1 MVDQSAA
8 PTDGDGDEDRDGDGS
23 RGGPYAALKRLG
35 LRLPPPRPP
44 VANFQPAVIEA
55 GLVFLSGQGPVGP
68 DGIVHKGKVGA
79 ELSVDDGYAAAR
91 LTTLNLL
98 AALEGAA
105 GSLERVRKIVK
116 VLGMV
121 NAAPEFAAHPAV
133 INGCSD
139 LLVAV
144 FGDAVGAHARSAVGV
159 GSLPGRIAV
168 EIEMIV
174 ALHA

>member
-1 MVDQSAA
+1 MVKQSASA
-8 PTDGDGDEDRDGDGS
+8 TDRDEGDGRS
-23 RGGPYAALKRLG
+23 APYEALKRLG

-44 VANFQPAVIEA
+44 VANFRPAVIEA
-55 GLVFLSGQGPVGP
+55 GLVYLSGQGPVGP
-68 DGIVHKGKVGA
+68 EGIVYKGKVGA
-79 ELSVDDGYAAAR
+79 ELSIEDGYAAAR

-98 AALEGAA
+98 AALEGAIGA
-105 GSLERVRKIVK
+105 LDRVRKIVK

-121 NAAPEFAAHPAV
+121 NADPQFAAHPAV

-144 FGDAVGAHARSAVGV
+144 FGEEAGAHARSAVGM
-159 GSLPGRIAV
+159 GSLPGQIAV